1 MLYFNFTFSSGM
13 LPKGKVKILKKDLTA
28 KEARDLILRNKV
40 RVCAN
45 PSHKETFEI
54 LKKRYKIE
62 IEIPLKPIKI
72 ILKKGDELIVAQIV
86 NLPRLSGDHQYE
98 KSLLEK
104 AEINFLLI
112 KII

>member
-1 MLYFNFTFSSGM
+1 MLS
-13 LPKGKVKILKKDLTA
+13 KGEVKILKKDLTL

-40 RVCAN
+40 KVCAN
-45 PSHKETFEI
+45 LLHRETFEVF
-54 LKKRYKIE
+54 KKRYKIE
-62 IEIPLKPIKI
+62 IEIPLKPIKV

-86 NLPRLSGDHQYE
+86 NFPRLSGNYQYE

-104 AEINFLLI
+104 AEIDFLLI